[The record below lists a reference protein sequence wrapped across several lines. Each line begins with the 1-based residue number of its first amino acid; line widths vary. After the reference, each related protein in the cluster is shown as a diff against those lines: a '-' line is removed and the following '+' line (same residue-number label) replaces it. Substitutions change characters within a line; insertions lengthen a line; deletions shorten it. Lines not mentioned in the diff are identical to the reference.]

1 MSCRLTIP
9 DYLLCCRILG
19 GVEREEEIKAGI
31 AQSSGGRLH
40 PWSARSAM
48 LLRLL
53 LGIIPPKVE
62 NGQAEQLF
70 IMKRYNFSFLFSPAW
85 IRTWPI
91 CQTAW
96 FAQAESLCKREAPFV
111 FVIWTA
117 HQGICWFGTAPPK
130 EGEEMSGW
138 SRGMRGVKQGCPFF
152 LLFCPTCSWCSF
164 ENSRCGSLGK
174 PLYLARYKG
183 SN

>member
-1 MSCRLTIP
+1 MLILYWEAALGSKNKRYKILNELQALTGP

-40 PWSARSAM
+40 PWSARSVM

-85 IRTWPI
+85 IRT
-91 CQTAW
+91 
-96 FAQAESLCKREAPFV
+96 
-111 FVIWTA
+111 
-117 HQGICWFGTAPPK
+117 
-130 EGEEMSGW
+130 
-138 SRGMRGVKQGCPFF
+138 
-152 LLFCPTCSWCSF
+152 
-164 ENSRCGSLGK
+164 
-174 PLYLARYKG
+174 
-183 SN
+183 